1 MHQFIAVVLLLG
13 GILLFFSWRSHVA
26 EERGKAET
34 AISRELAQYE
44 SSAERKLAGIRDE
57 FDRERRLRED
67 AHARATD
74 ERTREEKRLRA
85 EAETAEKAGEAAL
98 RDRDVRAALRDF
110 ALGQFPDAWNLFQ
123 RLEAG
128 LEEAE
133 SHLSSV
139 RSALVAAGRDPAGD
153 EAFASVRA
161 ERNALLRRFRRLDAA
176 LREAFEAN
184 GLWSASPSDPALSE
198 SVEAA
203 FARVKDVVED
213 SREEAR

>member
-44 SSAERKLAGIRDE
+44 SSTERKLAGIRDE

-139 RSALVAAGRDPAGD
+139 RS
-153 EAFASVRA
+153 
-161 ERNALLRRFRRLDAA
+161 
-176 LREAFEAN
+176 EAFEAN